1 MSGTA
6 YPGPQAAP
14 DPGGTSGTG
23 GATAVPP
30 GEEALPSRA
39 RLRAMRAYRH
49 ALRVPPVPRDFR
61 ADIEGMRAIAVI
73 GVVLWHAGVTLL
85 PGGFVGVDV
94 FFVVSGFLMTA
105 LLLEEARARGRV
117 DLGRFYARRARR
129 LLPAALTA
137 LAGTALLTVAF
148 IPRTRWGEI
157 GGDLVASAAYLINWR
172 LADRA
177 VDYLDL
183 ERAPSPVQHYWSLA
197 VEEQFYILWPVL
209 LLVVLV
215 VARGRARVFTTW
227 VWTLTAV
234 LLLGS
239 LGLSWWWTQEHPS
252 QAYFVTFTRVHE
264 LMLGAVVALGAAAW
278 PRLPRVAAAA
288 VGWLGLG
295 MIVASLLVIDLTTPF
310 PGTWAL
316 LPTVGTALV
325 IVAGAA
331 AGGWGPERLL
341 RARPLQWVGRI
352 SYSLYLW
359 HWPFVAAAA
368 SVVGVGSGGPDA
380 LPVAWGLG
388 AVLVSV
394 VPAWLSFRYV
404 EEPVRVRGRVLARR
418 VPPGVVT
425 QRGLR
430 LGLNCSLAGVLLGMA
445 LVALGPTSLA
455 PGTVAWRTPQVV
467 DEVRAPL
474 GAGTLAGGTGEVGAL
489 ASAGLGRSASA
500 ETGDGAGDGGT
511 ATADGDGLAAGAGG
525 SGEGGDDGTAT
536 TTATA
541 APAPAQPEIPDVL
554 PTLAVPLEQV
564 ADDRPVMEP
573 DGCFVGISGSEVGVC
588 EAGDPEGE
596 VTVGLNG
603 DSHAGMWITA
613 LDEIGRD
620 RGWRI
625 VSLTKSSCPPAA
637 GVEVER
643 PGQRGGTYDQCTAYQ
658 VGVDERFAALEPDVV
673 LLSSAAYDV
682 PPDELAAGMARRVDS
697 LRAGG
702 AVVGMVRDVPRV
714 PFDLPECLLDNPDA
728 ASACA
733 FPREEGMV
741 RSGVGQD
748 ELAAMRPSMPVLE
761 FNDAVCPGTVCSP
774 VLGGVVV
781 WRDTNHLSAT
791 YVRSLRD
798 LVEEQ
803 VTPLVE
809 ASRLPEPA
817 RTVLLEG
824 TRLGAAS

>member
-1 MSGTA
+1 MSGAA
-6 YPGPQAAP
+6 YPPRASPDPAP
-14 DPGGTSGTG
+14 DGTAGTTAGPGGGS
-23 GATAVPP
+23 
-30 GEEALPSRA
+30 EALPTRA

-73 GVVLWHAGVTLL
+73 AVMLWHAGVTLL

-137 LAGTALLTVAF
+137 LVGTALLTLAF

-157 GGDLVASAAYLINWR
+157 GGDLVASAAYLVNWR
-172 LADRA
+172 LADRS

-183 ERAPSPVQHYWSLA
+183 ERAPTPVQHYWSLA
-197 VEEQFYILWPVL
+197 VEEQFYILWPILL
-209 LLVVLV
+209 LLVLLV
-215 VARGRARVFTTW
+215 AHGRARVFTTW
-227 VWTLTAV
+227 VWALTAV

-239 LGLSWWWTQEHPS
+239 LGLSWWWTQAHPS

-278 PRLPRVAAAA
+278 PRLPRLVAAA

-295 MIVASLLVIDLTTPF
+295 MIVAAFFVIDLATPF

-316 LPTVGTALV
+316 LPTGGTALV
-325 IVAGAA
+325 ILAGAA

-368 SVVGVGSGGPDA
+368 SLAGVGTGGPDA
-380 LPVAWGLG
+380 LPVSWGLV

-404 EEPVRVRGRVLARR
+404 EEPVRVRGRVLARH

-430 LGLNCSLAGVLLGMA
+430 LGLNCSLAGVLLGMTV
-445 LVALGPTSLA
+445 VALGPTSLT

-467 DEVRAPL
+467 DDVRAPV
-474 GAGTLAGGTGEVGAL
+474 GAGTLPEAGGGAAGRQGAL
-489 ASAGLGRSASA
+489 ASAVLGAA
-500 ETGDGAGDGGT
+500 GWGGDGDGDGG
-511 ATADGDGLAAGAGG
+511 A
-525 SGEGGDDGTAT
+525 AT
-536 TTATA
+536 TDAEATATA
-541 APAPAQPEIPDVL
+541 APVQPEIPDEL

-573 DGCFVGISGSEVGVC
+573 EGCFVGIAGSDPGVC
-588 EAGDPEGE
+588 RAGDPDGE
-596 VTVGLNG
+596 VTIALNG

-625 VSLTKSSCPPAA
+625 VSLTKSSCPPAP

-658 VGVDERFAALEPDVV
+658 AGVDERLAELDPDVV

-682 PPDELAAGMARRVDS
+682 PPDELAAAMARRVDS
-697 LRAGG
+697 LREAG

-714 PFDLPECLLDNPDA
+714 PFDMPECLLDNPGE
-728 ASACA
+728 ASNCA
-733 FPREEGMV
+733 FPREEGLV

-748 ELAAMRPSMPVLE
+748 ELAALRPGMPVLE
-761 FNDAVCPGTVCSP
+761 FNDAVCPGPVCSP

-781 WRDTNHLSAT
+781 WRDSNHLSAT

-824 TRLGAAS
+824 TRLGRSSSSTPRR

>member
-6 YPGPQAAP
+6 YPGPVAPAAP
-14 DPGGTSGTG
+14 
-23 GATAVPP
+23 A
-30 GEEALPSRA
+30 GESEALPSRA

-172 LADRA
+172 LADRS

-183 ERAPSPVQHYWSLA
+183 ERAPTPVQHYWSLA
-197 VEEQFYILWPVL
+197 VEEQFYILWPIL
-209 LLVVLV
+209 LLVVLL

-227 VWTLTAV
+227 IWSLTAV

-278 PRLPRVAAAA
+278 PRLPRLVAAAA
-288 VGWLGLG
+288 GWLGLG
-295 MIVASLLVIDLTTPF
+295 MIVAALLVIDLTTPF

-368 SVVGVGSGGPDA
+368 SLAGVGSGGPDA
-380 LPVAWGLG
+380 LPVGWGLV

-418 VPPGVVT
+418 MPPGVVT

-430 LGLNCSLAGVLLGMA
+430 LGLNCSLAGVLLGMV
-445 LVALGPTSLA
+445 LLALGPTSLT

-467 DEVRAPL
+467 DEVRAPV
-474 GAGTLAGGTGEVGAL
+474 GAGTLEGGTGERGAL
-489 ASAGLGRSASA
+489 VSAALGGASTTAP
-500 ETGDGAGDGGT
+500 GADPDGGAST
-511 ATADGDGLAAGAGG
+511 SDGVVAATQ
-525 SGEGGDDGTAT
+525 E
-536 TTATA
+536 
-541 APAPAQPEIPDVL
+541 PAQPDIPDVL

-573 DGCFVGISGSEVGVC
+573 EGCFVGISGSEVGVC
-588 EAGDPEGE
+588 RAGDPEGE
-596 VTVGLNG
+596 VTIALNG

-625 VSLTKSSCPPAA
+625 VSLTKSSCPPAP

-658 VGVDERFAALEPDVV
+658 RGVDERLAELDPDVV

-682 PPDELAAGMARRVDS
+682 PPDELAAGMARRVDT
-697 LRAGG
+697 LREDG
-702 AVVGMVRDVPRV
+702 AVVGMVQDVPRV
-714 PFDLPECLLDNPDA
+714 PFDLPECLIDHPEEV
-728 ASACA
+728 SACA
-733 FPREEGMV
+733 FPREEGMA
-741 RSGVGQD
+741 RSGVGQA
-748 ELAAMRPSMPVLE
+748 ELAALRPAMPVLE

-824 TRLGAAS
+824 TRLGRP

>member
-1 MSGTA
+1 MTEAGSGGA
-6 YPGPQAAP
+6 AAAAP
-14 DPGGTSGTG
+14 D
-23 GATAVPP
+23 
-30 GEEALPSRA
+30 ALPTRA

-137 LAGTALLTVAF
+137 LVGTALLTVAF

-172 LADRA
+172 LADRS

-183 ERAPSPVQHYWSLA
+183 ERAPTPVQHYWSLA
-197 VEEQFYILWPVL
+197 VEEQFYILWPIL
-209 LLVVLV
+209 LLVVLL
-215 VARGRARVFTTW
+215 VAHGRARVFTTW

-239 LGLSWWWTQEHPS
+239 LGLSWWWTEAHPS

-278 PRLPRVAAAA
+278 PRLPRFVAAA

-295 MIVASLLVIDLTTPF
+295 MIVAALLVIDLTTPF

-368 SVVGVGSGGPDA
+368 SLAGVGSGGPDS
-380 LPVAWGLG
+380 LPVAWGLA

-404 EEPVRVRGRVLARR
+404 EEPVRVRGRVLARH

-430 LGLNCSLAGVLLGMA
+430 LGLNCSLAGILLGMT

-467 DEVRAPL
+467 DEVRAPV
-474 GAGTLAGGTGEVGAL
+474 GAGTLEQAGGGPAGRQGAL
-489 ASAGLGRSASA
+489 ASAALG
-500 ETGDGAGDGGT
+500 TVPPGGQGSDDDAAT
-511 ATADGDGLAAGAGG
+511 ATSDAQAA
-525 SGEGGDDGTAT
+525 
-536 TTATA
+536 ATA
-541 APAPAQPEIPDVL
+541 EPVQPEIPDVL

-573 DGCFVGISGSEVGVC
+573 EGCFVGIAGSEPGVC
-588 EAGDPEGE
+588 EAGDPDGE
-596 VTVGLNG
+596 VTVALNG

-620 RGWRI
+620 RGWRV
-625 VSLTKSSCPPAA
+625 VSLTKSSCPPAP
-637 GVEVER
+637 GVAVER

-658 VGVDERFAALEPDVV
+658 TGVAERFAELDPDVV

-682 PPDELAAGMARRVDS
+682 PPDELAAAMARRVDD

-714 PFDLPECLLDNPDA
+714 PFDMPECLIDNPDE

-748 ELAAMRPSMPVLE
+748 ELAALRPGMPVLE

-824 TRLGAAS
+824 TRLGTS

>member
-6 YPGPQAAP
+6 YPGSPPPVTEAGSGGAAAAAP
-14 DPGGTSGTG
+14 D
-23 GATAVPP
+23 
-30 GEEALPSRA
+30 ALPTRA

-137 LAGTALLTVAF
+137 LVGTALLTVAF

-172 LADRA
+172 LADRS

-183 ERAPSPVQHYWSLA
+183 ERAPTPVQHYWSLA
-197 VEEQFYILWPVL
+197 VEEQFYILWPIL
-209 LLVVLV
+209 LLVVLL
-215 VARGRARVFTTW
+215 VAHGRARVFTTW

-239 LGLSWWWTQEHPS
+239 LGLSWWWTEAHPS

-278 PRLPRVAAAA
+278 PRLPRFVAAA

-295 MIVASLLVIDLTTPF
+295 MIVAALLVIDLTTPF

-368 SVVGVGSGGPDA
+368 SLAGVGSGGPDS
-380 LPVAWGLG
+380 LPVAWGLA

-404 EEPVRVRGRVLARR
+404 EEPVRAHGRVLARR

-430 LGLNCSLAGVLLGMA
+430 LGLNCTLAGVLAGLA
-445 LVALGPTSLA
+445 LVALSPASVTS
-455 PGTVAWRTPQVV
+455 GTVAWRIPQVV
-467 DEVRAPL
+467 DDVRAPV
-474 GAGTLAGGTGEVGAL
+474 GAGALDAGPDDGGRTTGEQGAL
-489 ASAGLGRSASA
+489 SSAALGGPGQDGT
-500 ETGDGAGDGGT
+500 TGGDAG
-511 ATADGDGLAAGAGG
+511 ATALP
-525 SGEGGDDGTAT
+525 EGGGAEDAVE
-536 TTATA
+536 
-541 APAPAQPEIPDVL
+541 PEIPDVL

-564 ADDRPVMEP
+564 ADDQPVLDPE
-573 DGCFVGISGSEVGVC
+573 GCNTDIRGTSAGVC
-588 EAGDPEGE
+588 RAGDPDGD
-596 VTVGLNG
+596 VLVALNG

-620 RGWRI
+620 RGWQV
-625 VSLTKSSCPPAA
+625 VSLTKSSCPPAP
-637 GVEVER
+637 GVEVQR
-643 PGQRGGTYDQCTAYQ
+643 PGERGGSYEQCTAYQ
-658 VGVDERFAALEPDVV
+658 SDVDERLQELEPDVV

-682 PPDELAAGMARRVDS
+682 PAEQLAAGMARRVDS
-697 LRAGG
+697 LRGGG
-702 AVVGMVRDVPRV
+702 AVVGLVRDVPRA
-714 PFDLPECLLDNPDA
+714 PFHVPECLLDHPDE
-728 ASACA
+728 ASACSFSRA
-733 FPREEGMV
+733 DGLAHSGSGHAALEE
-741 RSGVGQD
+741 
-748 ELAAMRPSMPVLE
+748 MRPTMPVLDL
-761 FNDAVCPGTVCSP
+761 NDAVCPGTVCSP
-774 VLGGVVV
+774 VLGDVVV
-781 WRDTNHLSAT
+781 WRDSNHLSAT
-791 YVRSLRD
+791 YVRSLRE

-803 VTPLVE
+803 VTPLVQ
-809 ASRLPEPA
+809 ASRLPVPA
-817 RTVLLEG
+817 RHALLEG
-824 TRLGAAS
+824 ARLGLP